1 MSDDIKKKILITE
14 QHEELYTE
22 LFEQLVNKAVDNDHQ
37 MVASVYLALGLKLY
51 RSCLPKEDFQ
61 RLLNDVCSSAV
72 DIEPFEKEN
81 KEKENKEI
89 LH

>member
-1 MSDDIKKKILITE
+1 
-14 QHEELYTE
+14 
-22 LFEQLVNKAVDNDHQ
+22 

>member
-1 MSDDIKKKILITE
+1 MKHKKIVSE

-22 LFEQLVNKAVDNDHQ
+22 TFEQLVEKAIDNDHQ

-61 RLLNDVCSSAV
+61 RLLDDVCGSAV
-72 DIEPFEKEN
+72 DIEPFQ
-81 KEKENKEI
+81 KEKKEI

>member
-1 MSDDIKKKILITE
+1 MKHKKIVSE

-22 LFEQLVNKAVDNDHQ
+22 IFEQLVEKEIDNDHQ

-61 RLLNDVCSSAV
+61 RLLDDVCGSAV
-72 DIEPFEKEN
+72 DIEPFQ
-81 KEKENKEI
+81 KEKKEI

>member
-1 MSDDIKKKILITE
+1 MKHKKIVSE

-22 LFEQLVNKAVDNDHQ
+22 IFEQLVEKAIDNDHQ

-61 RLLNDVCSSAV
+61 RLLDDVCGSAV
-72 DIEPFEKEN
+72 DIEPFQ
-81 KEKENKEI
+81 KEKKEI